1 VPDLIHKSVLLRE
14 VLAALS
20 PQAGGFYVDTTLG
33 LGGHAAAILA
43 SSSPTG
49 RLFGCDRDGD
59 ALAEAARRLT
69 EFADRVEL
77 RRGNFADL
85 GDWVGPGTADGVLMD
100 LGVSSWQ
107 LDRPE
112 RGFSFQ
118 QDGPLDMRFDDRQP
132 TMAAHLVNGL
142 SEAGLEKI
150 FRELGEEPQAR
161 RFARFIVQER
171 ARRRFETTGQLAR
184 LIERLAPRHGQRRHP
199 ATRVFQALRMTVND
213 EIPSLRRALA
223 AACTVLKRGGRL
235 AVITFHSGEDR
246 VVKEFGR
253 EQTRDYTIEGE
264 VDRPD
269 LRQPSVPKLK
279 WVQRKAV
286 QPEAAEIADNPR
298 ARSAQLRVWE
308 KL

>member
-1 VPDLIHKSVLLRE
+1 VPDPIHKSVLLRE
-14 VLAALS
+14 VLSALS
-20 PQAGGFYVDTTLG
+20 PHPGGFYVDTTLG

-43 SSSPTG
+43 ASSPTG

-59 ALAEAARRLT
+59 ALAEAERRLAA
-69 EFADRVEL
+69 FAGRYEL

-85 GDWVGPGTADGVLMD
+85 AEWVSAETADGVLMD

-107 LDRPE
+107 LDRSE

-132 TMAAHLVNGL
+132 TTASHLVNGL
-142 SEAGLEKI
+142 SEVGLAKI
-150 FRELGEEPQAR
+150 FRELGEEPAAR
-161 RFARFIVQER
+161 RFARAIVQER

-184 LIERLAPRHGQRRHP
+184 LLERLAPRHGQKRHP

-223 AACTVLKRGGRL
+223 AACTALKSGGRF
-235 AVITFHSGEDR
+235 AIITFHSGEDR

-253 EQTRDYTIEGE
+253 EQTRDYTFEGE
-264 VDRPD
+264 VDEPE
-269 LRQPSVPKLK
+269 LRQPSLPKMK

-286 QPEAAEIADNPR
+286 QPDAAEVAENPR
-298 ARSAQLRVWE
+298 ARSAQLRVLE